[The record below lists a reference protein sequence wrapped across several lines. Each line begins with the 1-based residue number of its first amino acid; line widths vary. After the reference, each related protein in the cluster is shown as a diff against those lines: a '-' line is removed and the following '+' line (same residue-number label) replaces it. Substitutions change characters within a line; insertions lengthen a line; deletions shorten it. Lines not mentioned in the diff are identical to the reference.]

1 MNADMRSPH
10 EIPPAG
16 PSFEHDTVRINVRA
30 SHYRA
35 AGADAENVTNGC
47 VYFTFRMKAITATR
61 ARSRTGAPPPSAR
74 ACGRLLYTGSPA
86 FRAGRRT
93 CKNAGERGRGARA
106 LLSDPVSPR
115 SDSSSESVQ
124 IWTWLS
130 VRQSIIFARLKKPN
144 NNLASKLRSTLI
156 KGSACTT
163 AGRKSRIE
171 SVNN

>member
-61 ARSRTGAPPPSAR
+61 ARSRTGAPPPL
-74 ACGRLLYTGSPA
+74 C
-86 FRAGRRT
+86 
-93 CKNAGERGRGARA
+93 
-106 LLSDPVSPR
+106 
-115 SDSSSESVQ
+115 
-124 IWTWLS
+124 
-130 VRQSIIFARLKKPN
+130 ARLRAAPVYRF
-144 NNLASKLRSTLI
+144 S
-156 KGSACTT
+156 
-163 AGRKSRIE
+163 
-171 SVNN
+171 SVSGWAPYL

>member
-74 ACGRLLYTGSPA
+74 ACGRLLYTASPA

-115 SDSSSESVQ
+115 SNSSSETVQ

-130 VRQSIIFARLKKPN
+130 VIGAALQIETIKLEFRLQ
-144 NNLASKLRSTLI
+144 
-156 KGSACTT
+156 
-163 AGRKSRIE
+163 
-171 SVNN
+171 SVN